1 MWVMVMRCVF
11 KHHVYLCVVS
21 TALMAGLSLITSH
34 TSKAYAQTPNC
45 GSGSGGGVK
54 VVDNVVGPIVCS
66 SGETRILS
74 STRGGSSEI
83 SIDMNRHSREEAAVT
98 VTGPGTNITIMK
110 SLKVINGKGKSGLP
124 VIKVLD
130 KGQLTL
136 NQEVDVDGV
145 TIKKEIVVD
154 GENSSVTLNGV
165 LKGFDGMEVKVSK
178 GGMVVFEKGVTGIDG
193 MEVGIN
199 GGGTVRLMK
208 DVTFNNG
215 SEAGIKIEGSGEA
228 SVIGVGKMVTMTVK
242 GKGDGIQMDGDG
254 GTASVVMLNI
264 VGKGSG
270 AGSTGKG
277 VDMQNGREM
286 TLNMVNVSGFRVG
299 VNAKN
304 GTVKINGESTITV
317 KDGGTGISMSGSG
330 ATVKMM
336 EGKIEGSGE
345 GTGVQGMGGTGTV
358 ELTKVA
364 IEGVKKGV
372 DMQGGTLKV
381 MGGTVTFESE
391 RGNYGVQV
399 MGTGTADLMGT
410 KIVGGGNGEGKGVI
424 MESSGKMTMT
434 NVDISKVKVGVEAQR
449 GTVNINM
456 GEITFES
463 GNGNYGVH
471 VQNGVK
477 MANLTSVTITG
488 GGQGTGLYVEGT
500 ATMNGGEISN
510 VSEGVYATGAGN
522 LTINGGTNITF
533 KGDYGVKVMGT
544 ATANI
549 TGATIKGEGSGV
561 GSKGVIME
569 STGEMMMTNVTISDV
584 DKGVWMNGAGG
595 TMTMNNVQIS
605 KVKMGVEVQA
615 GTLNMMGGT
624 VTFEGG
630 RDNYG
635 VRVGSGV
642 TSARLTDVTITGA
655 GSGKGVLMDGRGT
668 GATGTL
674 NMTGVR
680 ISDVAMGVEAITG
693 TLTINGHSRITF
705 NNGAGNYGVRV
716 QNGANA
722 DLTNVMITGEG
733 GNGEGSKGVLMEGR
747 EMMME
752 KVTISNVAMGVEA
765 TNGTLTIKG
774 GEIGFKDGVGNYGV
788 KVGDRVTSARL
799 TDVKIKGDGDGEGSK
814 GVIMGGRE
822 MTMTDVRISGVQTG
836 VEVTSGNL
844 TISGGTMTGVQTGI
858 SMMGSGMLTVSGAK
872 ITFTGEH
879 GVKVQN
885 GATANLTDV
894 RIVGGGATGKGVIM
908 ESSGTLTLT
917 KVEISDVAMGV
928 DVKGA
933 GNLTVSGGEMTG
945 VQTGIDMSG
954 SGKLVVNNGARITF
968 KGDHG
973 VRVESGVTSASLT
986 DVRIVG
992 GGSGQGTGVVM
1003 GGTGGMTLTSVG
1015 ISKVKVGVDAT

>member
-1 MWVMVMRCVF
+1 MVMRCVF

-372 DMQGGTLKV
+372 DMQAGTLEM
-381 MGGTVTFESE
+381 MGGTVTFTGAGS
-391 RGNYGVQV
+391 YGVRV
-399 MGTGTADLMGT
+399 ENGASAELTKVTITGEGSGV
-410 KIVGGGNGEGKGVI
+410 KGKGVI
-424 MESSGKMTMT
+424 MNGTKMTMMGV
-434 NVDISKVKVGVEAQR
+434 NISQVEKGVEVKK

-463 GNGNYGVH
+463 GSGSWGVH
-471 VQNGVK
+471 VQSGAT
-477 MANLTSVTITG
+477 ANIMGATIKGTS
-488 GGQGTGLYVEGT
+488 GQGTGLYVM
-500 ATMNGGEISN
+500 A
-510 VSEGVYATGAGN
+510 
-522 LTINGGTNITF
+522 
-533 KGDYGVKVMGT
+533 
-544 ATANI
+544 
-549 TGATIKGEGSGV
+549 
-561 GSKGVIME
+561 
-569 STGEMMMTNVTISDV
+569 
-584 DKGVWMNGAGG
+584 
-595 TMTMNNVQIS
+595 
-605 KVKMGVEVQA
+605 
-615 GTLNMMGGT
+615 
-624 VTFEGG
+624 
-630 RDNYG
+630 
-635 VRVGSGV
+635 
-642 TSARLTDVTITGA
+642 
-655 GSGKGVLMDGRGT
+655 
-668 GATGTL
+668 
-674 NMTGVR
+674 
-680 ISDVAMGVEAITG
+680 
-693 TLTINGHSRITF
+693 
-705 NNGAGNYGVRV
+705 
-716 QNGANA
+716 
-722 DLTNVMITGEG
+722 
-733 GNGEGSKGVLMEGR
+733 
-747 EMMME
+747 
-752 KVTISNVAMGVEA
+752 
-765 TNGTLTIKG
+765 
-774 GEIGFKDGVGNYGV
+774 
-788 KVGDRVTSARL
+788 
-799 TDVKIKGDGDGEGSK
+799 
-814 GVIMGGRE
+814 
-822 MTMTDVRISGVQTG
+822 
-836 VEVTSGNL
+836 
-844 TISGGTMTGVQTGI
+844 
-858 SMMGSGMLTVSGAK
+858 
-872 ITFTGEH
+872 
-879 GVKVQN
+879 
-885 GATANLTDV
+885 
-894 RIVGGGATGKGVIM
+894 
-908 ESSGTLTLT
+908 
-917 KVEISDVAMGV
+917 
-928 DVKGA
+928 
-933 GNLTVSGGEMTG
+933 
-945 VQTGIDMSG
+945 
-954 SGKLVVNNGARITF
+954 
-968 KGDHG
+968 
-973 VRVESGVTSASLT
+973 
-986 DVRIVG
+986 
-992 GGSGQGTGVVM
+992 GTGVLV
-1003 GGTGGMTLTSVG
+1003 
-1015 ISKVKVGVDAT
+1015 